1 MKFAFFGTDEFS
13 VKVLD
18 TLKDQNLLPSLIVT
32 TPDQPQGRK
41 MILTPPPV
49 KVWATENKI
58 DFVQPTKLKDFPFP
72 AGDWDV
78 FIVASYGKIIPQAIL
93 DIPKASTLN
102 IHPSL
107 LPKYRGATPLES
119 AILSNDTETGVTII
133 ILDAE
138 MDHGP
143 VVAQVKTSLDSK
155 YYEELRDEL
164 AEIGA
169 NLVTDTLPDLIA
181 GKITPI
187 DQDHTQATFTK
198 KITKEDGLI
207 NLADDPITNFRKIR
221 AFTPWPSAYFFD
233 TRDGKN
239 VRTIIK
245 KAHLEGGALK
255 IDRVIPEG
263 KNEMSWND

>member
-1 MKFAFFGTDEFS
+1 MNFAFFGTDEFS
-13 VKVLD
+13 VKTLN
-18 TLKDQNLLPSLIVT
+18 TLKERGFLPNLIVT
-32 TPDQPQGRK
+32 TPDKPQGRK
-41 MILTPPPV
+41 MVLTPPPV
-49 KVWATENKI
+49 KVWAIENKI
-58 DFVQPTKLKDFPFP
+58 DFVQPIKLKDFEFP

-78 FIVASYGKIIPQAIL
+78 FIVASYGKIIPQTIL
-93 DIPKASTLN
+93 DIPKAGTLN

-119 AILSNDTETGVTII
+119 AILSDDIETGVTII

-143 VVAQVKTSLDSK
+143 IVAQTKTLLDNK

-164 AEIGA
+164 AETGG
-169 NLVTDTLPDLIA
+169 NLVANILPDFVA

-187 DQDHTQATFTK
+187 EQDHTQATFTK
-198 KITKEDGLI
+198 KIIKEDGLI
-207 NLADDPITNFRKIR
+207 NLADDLIINFRKIR

-233 TRDGKN
+233 TRNGKN
-239 VRTIIK
+239 IRTIIK

-255 IDRVIPEG
+255 IDRVTPEG
-263 KNEMSWND
+263 KTEMDWKN

>member
-1 MKFAFFGTDEFS
+1 MNFAFFGTDEFS
-13 VKVLD
+13 VKALN
-18 TLKDQNLLPSLIVT
+18 TLKQHGFLPSLIIT
-32 TPDQPQGRK
+32 TPDKPQGRK
-41 MILTPPPV
+41 MTLTPPPV
-49 KVWATENKI
+49 KVWASENNI
-58 DFVQPTKLKDFPFP
+58 DFIQPPKLKDFPFP
-72 AGDWDV
+72 SGDWDV
-78 FIVASYGKIIPQAIL
+78 FIVASYGKIIPQTIL
-93 DIPKASTLN
+93 DTPKFGTLN

-119 AILSNDTETGVTII
+119 AILSDDTETGVTII

-143 VVAQVKTSLDSK
+143 IVAQTKTLLSNK
-155 YYEELRDEL
+155 FYVELRDEL
-164 AEIGA
+164 AETGA
-169 NLVTDTLPDLIA
+169 NLVANILPDF
-181 GKITPI
+181 ITGQIIPT

-207 NLADDPITNFRKIR
+207 NLTDDPIKNFRKIR

-233 TRDGKN
+233 TRNGKN
-239 VRTIIK
+239 IRTIIK